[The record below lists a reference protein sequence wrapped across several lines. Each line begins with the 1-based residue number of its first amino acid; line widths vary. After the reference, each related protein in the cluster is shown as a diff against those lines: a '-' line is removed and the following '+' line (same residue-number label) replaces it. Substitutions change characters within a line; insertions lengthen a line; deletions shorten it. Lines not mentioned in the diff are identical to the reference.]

1 MKNVIQNFLLSMY
14 SRNLDQLTSS
24 RSIFVLMGFLVVHI
38 SLMHQD
44 IQCLHYIS
52 STKQI
57 HLVSFHQ
64 NQTFISITPFLNTF
78 FNQKEYYRNEYL
90 SLSLALL
97 NAISQSNHVYIYTI
111 LYPFIRFL
119 LSYHLEHPY
128 TANSKVFSN
137 IYGGVLV
144 LL

>member
-1 MKNVIQNFLLSMY
+1 MKNVVKIFYCLCIPEI
-14 SRNLDQLTSS
+14 LDQLTSS
-24 RSIFVLMGFLVVHI
+24 RCIFVLMGFLVVDI
-38 SLMHQD
+38 SLMHLD

-97 NAISQSNHVYIYTI
+97 NAISQSNLVHIYTI

-119 LSYHLEHPY
+119 LSYHLEHPD

-137 IYGGVLV
+137 IYGGVRV